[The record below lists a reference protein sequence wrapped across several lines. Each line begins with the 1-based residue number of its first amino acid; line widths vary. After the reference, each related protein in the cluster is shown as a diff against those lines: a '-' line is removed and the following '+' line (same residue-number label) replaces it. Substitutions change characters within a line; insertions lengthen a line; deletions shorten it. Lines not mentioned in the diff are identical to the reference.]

1 MLKIL
6 SSQRKTL
13 YFINSRAKITIIAI
27 KTTTKNEEEDS
38 LSQQH
43 QAPSL
48 FAIGGGYGGFKVAAH
63 GGGAK
68 TKRSTFSQESAKNT
82 TAQKRREND
91 TEDEEKAKT
100 TTTAFATTT
109 SMTGKEQDSSFFVA
123 LARVDISDYASR
135 VDQLY
140 RWYLDREGKD
150 FDEDEERNVRG
161 NTTTS
166 SSRCCYH
173 HQYHHHPGV
182 AIQKYLNEN
191 YFEPLA
197 KLASKHEGTVLN
209 FAGDAACC
217 VFRERRRCDG
227 TRETDDEE
235 EDEDIKIIING
246 DETKARVTKRAE
258 SFAEEV
264 VKGRWLFSNRPRRRA
279 EKAREEEAQR
289 AHFFFRDVRVRIAVA
304 SGNVTQTFL
313 GGFQGRY
320 ERVLFGEACEKLAK
334 EARKA
339 KPRELLLANDEYDDP
354 ERKRR
359 FIRREK
365 KRRNIRIKALTPS
378 SKSQRDETVA
388 IVFIHV
394 TLRASMS
401 TREVQ
406 TLRRFVQ
413 RAQKVCARHDGTF
426 LQRGG
431 DEGDSLAIVVAFRT
445 QFAKDSLLAKFVAS
459 RNALRFSRTISRS
472 LEKKNKNEIKIERKG
487 NKTTTTTRRRPPPRR
502 RQRREQHL
510 KITLGVSLGSCCLGF
525 VGDLCSQTSSH
536 KAFLATGRA
545 VNRAARFAKGELLKR
560 TKKSS
565 KNHIV
570 RVDANAVYSPSSKA
584 SSLRKKIRVK
594 GGEVWDA
601 LAF

>member
-1 MLKIL
+1 
-6 SSQRKTL
+6 
-13 YFINSRAKITIIAI
+13 
-27 KTTTKNEEEDS
+27 
-38 LSQQH
+38 
-43 QAPSL
+43 
-48 FAIGGGYGGFKVAAH
+48 
-63 GGGAK
+63 
-68 TKRSTFSQESAKNT
+68 
-82 TAQKRREND
+82 
-91 TEDEEKAKT
+91 
-100 TTTAFATTT
+100 
-109 SMTGKEQDSSFFVA
+109 MTGKEKDSSFFVA
-123 LARVDISDYASR
+123 LARVDISEYASR

-150 FDEDEERNVRG
+150 FDEDEERNERG

-166 SSRCCYH
+166 SLRCCYH
-173 HQYHHHPGV
+173 HHHHHHHHPGV
-182 AIQKYLNEN
+182 AIQKYLNDN

-197 KLASKHEGTVLN
+197 KLASKHKGTVLN

-227 TRETDDEE
+227 TRETDDEDD
-235 EDEDIKIIING
+235 DENDMKIVNG

-264 VKGRWLFSNRPRRRA
+264 VNGRWLFSNRPRRRA

-359 FIRREK
+359 LIRREEK
-365 KRRNIRIKALTPS
+365 KRRNIRIKALTP

-426 LQRGG
+426 LQLGG

-472 LEKKNKNEIKIERKG
+472 LEKTNKNEIKIERKG

-510 KITLGVSLGSCCLGF
+510 KITLGVSLGSCCLGV

-545 VNRAARFAKGELLKR
+545 VNRAARFAKGELLQR

-570 RVDANAVYSPSSKA
+570 RVDANAVYTPSSES

>member
-1 MLKIL
+1 
-6 SSQRKTL
+6 
-13 YFINSRAKITIIAI
+13 
-27 KTTTKNEEEDS
+27 
-38 LSQQH
+38 
-43 QAPSL
+43 
-48 FAIGGGYGGFKVAAH
+48 
-63 GGGAK
+63 
-68 TKRSTFSQESAKNT
+68 
-82 TAQKRREND
+82 
-91 TEDEEKAKT
+91 
-100 TTTAFATTT
+100 
-109 SMTGKEQDSSFFVA
+109 MTGKEKDSSFFVA
-123 LARVDISDYASR
+123 LARVDISEYASR

-150 FDEDEERNVRG
+150 FDEDEERNERG

-166 SSRCCYH
+166 SLRCCYH
-173 HQYHHHPGV
+173 HHHHHHPGV
-182 AIQKYLNEN
+182 TIQKYLNEN

-197 KLASKHEGTVLN
+197 KLASKHKGTVLN

-227 TRETDDEE
+227 TRETDDEDD
-235 EDEDIKIIING
+235 DENDMKIVNG

-264 VKGRWLFSNRPRRRA
+264 VNGRWLFSNRPRRRA

-359 FIRREK
+359 LIRREEK
-365 KRRNIRIKALTPS
+365 KRRNIRIKALTP

-426 LQRGG
+426 LQLGG
-431 DEGDSLAIVVAFRT
+431 DEGDSLAISSRFERNSRKILYSQNSWRREMRFDSAAPFLDRSKRRT
-445 QFAKDSLLAKFVAS
+445 
-459 RNALRFSRTISRS
+459 RTRSRS
-472 LEKKNKNEIKIERKG
+472 REKATK
-487 NKTTTTTRRRPPPRR
+487 PPPPP
-502 RQRREQHL
+502 ED
-510 KITLGVSLGSCCLGF
+510 
-525 VGDLCSQTSSH
+525 DLLRDDD
-536 KAFLATGRA
+536 KD
-545 VNRAARFAKGELLKR
+545 VNN
-560 TKKSS
+560 T
-565 KNHIV
+565 
-570 RVDANAVYSPSSKA
+570 
-584 SSLRKKIRVK
+584 
-594 GGEVWDA
+594 
-601 LAF
+601 

>member
-1 MLKIL
+1 
-6 SSQRKTL
+6 
-13 YFINSRAKITIIAI
+13 
-27 KTTTKNEEEDS
+27 
-38 LSQQH
+38 
-43 QAPSL
+43 
-48 FAIGGGYGGFKVAAH
+48 
-63 GGGAK
+63 
-68 TKRSTFSQESAKNT
+68 
-82 TAQKRREND
+82 
-91 TEDEEKAKT
+91 
-100 TTTAFATTT
+100 
-109 SMTGKEQDSSFFVA
+109 MTGKEKDSSFFVA
-123 LARVDISDYASR
+123 LARVDISEYASR

-150 FDEDEERNVRG
+150 FDEDEERNERG

-166 SSRCCYH
+166 SLRCCYH
-173 HQYHHHPGV
+173 HHHHHHHPGV

-197 KLASKHEGTVLN
+197 KLATKHKGTVLN

-227 TRETDDEE
+227 TRETDDKDD
-235 EDEDIKIIING
+235 DENDIKIVNG

-264 VKGRWLFSNRPRRRA
+264 VNGRWLFSNRPRRRA

-313 GGFQGRY
+313 GGFQGRC

-354 ERKRR
+354 ERKRSL
-359 FIRREK
+359 IRREEK
-365 KRRNIRIKALTPS
+365 KRRNIRRKALTP

-394 TLRASMS
+394 TLQASMS

-426 LQRGG
+426 LQLGG
-431 DEGDSLAIVVAFRT
+431 DEGDSLAIVVAFSNAIRERIFT
-445 QFAKDSLLAKFVAS
+445 RKIRGVEKCASIQPHHFSIARKDEQE
-459 RNALRFSRTISRS
+459 RDQDR
-472 LEKKNKNEIKIERKG
+472 EKRQQNHHHHP
-487 NKTTTTTRRRPPPRR
+487 KTTSSATTT
-502 RQRREQHL
+502 
-510 KITLGVSLGSCCLGF
+510 KT
-525 VGDLCSQTSSH
+525 
-536 KAFLATGRA
+536 
-545 VNRAARFAKGELLKR
+545 
-560 TKKSS
+560 
-565 KNHIV
+565 
-570 RVDANAVYSPSSKA
+570 
-584 SSLRKKIRVK
+584 
-594 GGEVWDA
+594 
-601 LAF
+601 